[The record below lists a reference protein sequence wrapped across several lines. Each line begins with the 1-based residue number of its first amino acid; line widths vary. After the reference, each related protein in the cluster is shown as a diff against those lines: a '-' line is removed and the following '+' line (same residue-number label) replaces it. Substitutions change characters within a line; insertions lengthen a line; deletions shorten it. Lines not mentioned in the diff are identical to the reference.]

1 MNSNKIRRMANVLK
15 IQYFLFHCYI
25 LSKQKILSLN
35 SISDSINRYRFLRII
50 QVWVIWPAPLK
61 SAIRISDNDRLKRS
75 RYVTVRNPEINYISS
90 YTYFKAFNS
99 TKNIIFIWHLCWWTT
114 FETYL
119 GTTEGHNKI
128 TCSRSKH
135 IPW

>member
-25 LSKQKILSLN
+25 LSKQKNIIVRLN

-61 SAIRISDNDRLKRS
+61 IAIRISDNDRLKRS

-90 YTYFKAFNS
+90 YTYFEAFNS
-99 TKNIIFIWHLCWWTT
+99 KKILYLYGIYVGEPRLKLTSGRQKDITK
-114 FETYL
+114 
-119 GTTEGHNKI
+119 
-128 TCSRSKH
+128 
-135 IPW
+135 